1 MKHDTFK
8 HKKLAALRAF
18 HGMDQ
23 QTLADKAGLSRP
35 TIQRLETG
43 RTNNPS
49 LETLQAIAEV
59 FGYPAAVFF
68 TDEAIHLQ
76 WKAKSHKIERRWLHK
91 PLPLGNLTLPNR

>member
-1 MKHDTFK
+1 MKHDSFK

-43 RTNNPS
+43 RTHNPS

-59 FGYPAAVFF
+59 FGCPATVFF

-76 WKAKSHKIERRWLHK
+76 
-91 PLPLGNLTLPNR
+91 

>member
-1 MKHDTFK
+1 MKQETFK

-23 QTLADKAGLSRP
+23 QVLADKAGLSRP

-59 FGYPAAVFF
+59 FGCPASVLY
-68 TDEAIHLQ
+68 TDEAIQLQ
-76 WKAKSHKIERRWLHK
+76 
-91 PLPLGNLTLPNR
+91 